1 MLLAA
6 DLSLSCDAEV
16 QMASSRSGAAP
27 PAYGDFIGALQ
38 RARAT
43 SPDTAVPR
51 ADLPTIPA
59 EHLDAFLGADIIREG
74 APDTYYLTTAEERVS
89 ALAQPSPPYTPLRV
103 ALMMAVW
110 LVVIALPFVV
120 WLIAR

>member
-1 MLLAA
+1 MTG
-6 DLSLSCDAEV
+6 
-16 QMASSRSGAAP
+16 SRSATVP
-27 PAYGDFIGALQ
+27 PAYGDFIDALQ

-43 SPDTAVPR
+43 SPEAAVPR

-59 EHLDAFLGADIIREG
+59 EHLDTFLAADIIREG
-74 APDTYYLTTAEERVS
+74 APGAYYLTTAEERGSV
-89 ALAQPSPPYTPLRV
+89 LARPVPTYTPKRV

-110 LVVIALPFVV
+110 LVVLALPLAV

>member
-1 MLLAA
+1 L
-6 DLSLSCDAEV
+6 
-16 QMASSRSGAAP
+16 ASSRSAEDP
-27 PAYGDFIGALQ
+27 PAYGDFIDALQ

-59 EHLDAFLGADIIREG
+59 EHLGVFLRADIIREG
-74 APDTYYLTTAEERVS
+74 APGTYYLTTAKERLSV
-89 ALAQPSPPYTPLRV
+89 LTRPSPPYTPLRV

>member
-1 MLLAA
+1 
-6 DLSLSCDAEV
+6 
-16 QMASSRSGAAP
+16 MASARSAATSL
-27 PAYGDFIGALQ
+27 AYGDFIDALQ

-59 EHLDAFLGADIIREG
+59 EHLGVFLRADLLREG
-74 APDTYYLTTAEERVS
+74 IPGTYYLTTAEERVS
-89 ALAQPSPPYTPLRV
+89 VLARPSPPYTPLRV

>member
-1 MLLAA
+1 
-6 DLSLSCDAEV
+6 
-16 QMASSRSGAAP
+16 MASSRSAAAP
-27 PAYGDFIGALQ
+27 PAFGAFIDALQ

-51 ADLPTIPA
+51 ADLPAIPA
-59 EHLDAFLGADIIREG
+59 EHLGVFVRADIIREG
-74 APDTYYLTTAEERVS
+74 APGTYYLTTAAERVS
-89 ALAQPSPPYTPLRV
+89 VPARPSPTFTPLRV
-103 ALMMAVW
+103 TLMMAVW

>member
-1 MLLAA
+1 
-6 DLSLSCDAEV
+6 
-16 QMASSRSGAAP
+16 MATSHSAAAP
-27 PAYGDFIGALQ
+27 PAYGDFIDALE

-51 ADLPTIPA
+51 AGLPAISA
-59 EHLDAFLGADIIREG
+59 EHLGVFLRADMIREG
-74 APDTYYLTTAEERVS
+74 APGAYYLTTVEERARVV
-89 ALAQPSPPYTPLRV
+89 AQRSPTYTPRRV

-110 LVVIALPFVV
+110 VAVLALPFVV